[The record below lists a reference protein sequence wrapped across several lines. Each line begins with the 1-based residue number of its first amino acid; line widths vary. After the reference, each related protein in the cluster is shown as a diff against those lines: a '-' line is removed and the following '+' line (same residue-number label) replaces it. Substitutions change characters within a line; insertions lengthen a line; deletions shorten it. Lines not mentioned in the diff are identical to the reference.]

1 MLGII
6 GGLISVFVM
15 MRDLPFAVHGISELS
30 FAGAAGALLIGV
42 NVVVGAVTGSLLA
55 AVVIGALGVRARERN
70 SIIGVLMPFGLG
82 LGVLFLSLY
91 KGRSAN
97 KFGLLT
103 GQIVAIDTPQLSWL
117 IAIGLVVLASL
128 FVMWRPL
135 RFASLDPEVAA
146 ARGVPV
152 RLLSPIFM
160 LVLGL
165 AIAASVQVVGA
176 LLVLSIV
183 CTPAA
188 AAMRVTASPRVTVAL
203 SVGFADGRHGR
214 RHAARARQLHSDQP
228 VRHDDLVCLLRRVP
242 THRIAARM
250 AQKYEAR
257 RRRDCRTGS

>member
-1 MLGII
+1 M
-6 GGLISVFVM
+6 
-15 MRDLPFAVHGISELS
+15 
-30 FAGAAGALLIGV
+30 
-42 NVVVGAVTGSLLA
+42 VVGAVTGSVLA

-117 IAIGLVVLASL
+117 IVIGRGGAGELL
-128 FVMWRPL
+128 VMWRPL

-165 AIAASVQVVGA
+165 AIAAFGA
-176 LLVLSIV
+176 
-183 CTPAA
+183 
-188 AAMRVTASPRVTVAL
+188 
-203 SVGFADGRHGR
+203 GR
-214 RHAARARQLHSDQP
+214 RRVARAEHRVHPGSGGDAGDGIAEA
-228 VRHDDLVCLLRRVP
+228 HRR
-242 THRIAARM
+242 T
-250 AQKYEAR
+250 
-257 RRRDCRTGS
+257 